1 MNDKKDSAK
10 IEYDHKLKE
19 STTLDQKVQ
28 KIAKQQTQLS
38 DKILNLSIG
47 NGMKQNDKETLM
59 ILLMC
64 VVKELNGLRMQRG
77 QLLNNINQIE
87 NVSQREEVVEMFKKY
102 KLIR

>member
-1 MNDKKDSAK
+1 MNDQKDSAK
-10 IEYDHKLKE
+10 IDYDQKLKE
-19 STTLDQKVQ
+19 TSDLDNKVK
-28 KIAKQQTQLS
+28 KITKQQTQLS

-47 NGMKQNDKETLM
+47 NGMKQNDKETIM

-64 VVKELNGLRMQRG
+64 VVKELNGLRMQKG

-102 KLIR
+102 KLLR